1 MKSYKYILSN
11 EAKFDLINI
20 HHFGVYRFG
29 TIQADKYFNAFFN
42 QFAIICKDPYQFKSV
57 AYIKKGY
64 RKCICGSDSI
74 YYKIK
79 DETVFIMAI
88 IGSQDIFKKL

>member
-1 MKSYKYILSN
+1 MYEYVLSN

-29 TIQADKYFNAFFN
+29 ITQADKYFNSFFK
-42 QFAIICKDPYQFKSV
+42 QFDIICNDPYRFPSV
-57 AYIKKGY
+57 DYIKKEY

-79 DETVFIMAI
+79 DKTVFIMAI
-88 IGSQDIFKKL
+88 IGSQDIYRKL